1 MNEVDEVLT
10 SVLRDAVQYT
20 DPIHDDLTLSSIP
33 EWDSL
38 AHVLIMSA
46 LEAQFNLHFQTEE
59 MIEMTSVGAIRKVL
73 ARYGVGSCP
82 TGSPS

>member
-46 LEAQFNLHFQTEE
+46 LEAQTEE